1 MERLIRVLLTAVA
14 GSIPVLLAVTLAAG
28 GGVGA
33 YAASTA
39 PVVTIANKEKSMT
52 VQPYIGMWITAD
64 GKVRQELLSSGRYDE
79 ARGDRQSAYQGRYEI
94 VGNHIEY
101 WDDTGF
107 TADGTFVTDNELR
120 HGGMVFFRE
129 QMARP

>member
-1 MERLIRVLLTAVA
+1 MALWHRGAA
-14 GSIPVLLAVTLAAG
+14 IPVMLAVSLAAG
-28 GGVGA
+28 GGA
-33 YAASTA
+33 YAASTD
-39 PVVTIANKEKSMT
+39 PVVTITNKEKSMT
-52 VQPYIGMWITAD
+52 VHPYIGMWITAD
-64 GKVRQELLSSGRYDE
+64 GKVRQELLASGRYDE

-94 VGNHIEY
+94 VGSHIEY

-129 QMARP
+129 QTARP